1 MEEFPDDFYKT
12 KFVDNERKIN
22 YKNRMNKL
30 KQYRKKIHEFI
41 DNNKEQI
48 KNGLI
53 YEFEKFPD
61 SGIIRELINELRVR
75 EFKVS
80 SNFDIY
86 RDKQILII
94 N

>member
-1 MEEFPDDFYKT
+1 M
-12 KFVDNERKIN
+12 
-22 YKNRMNKL
+22 

-41 DNNKEQI
+41 ENNKNNV

-61 SGIIRELINELRVR
+61 SGIIRELINELRLR